1 MQLLLWKGK
10 ACVGWLVLEVEMLL
24 LGGIKK
30 GRVTQHMWPG
40 LGPMPSVFYELQVCV
55 CVRLPDVRRG

>member
-10 ACVGWLVLEVEMLL
+10 ASVGWLVLEVEMLL

-30 GRVTQHMWPG
+30 GRELLSTCG
-40 LGPMPSVFYELQVCV
+40 LG
-55 CVRLPDVRRG
+55 